1 MSTKL
6 KDSIPETASETIRE
20 KVTCMHA
27 EIVHQPIETYSS
39 VTTMTVEEKG
49 LSLRGYMRI
58 LLIAVLIIAL
68 SIASTIVSF
77 LRIISYGWQSDLVGI
92 PAEEFWEVA
101 ITQHGFPFGWYA
113 IIRYT
118 LGGQLETETFEFRS
132 EVFIIDTII
141 YIIVYSV
148 IATFILW
155 GHRKGMHA
163 KLLTKR
169 WK

>member
-1 MSTKL
+1 
-6 KDSIPETASETIRE
+6 
-20 KVTCMHA
+20 
-27 EIVHQPIETYSS
+27 
-39 VTTMTVEEKG
+39 MTGEEKG

-58 LLIAVLIIAL
+58 LLIAVLIIVL

-77 LRIISYGWQSDLVGI
+77 LRIATYGWQSDLVGI

-101 ITQHGFPFGWYA
+101 ITRHGFPFGWYA

-141 YIIVYSV
+141 YATVYSV

-155 GHRKGMHA
+155 AYRKTR
-163 KLLTKR
+163 LNTITR
-169 WK
+169 ER